1 MQSLSSHNY
10 WITSVVVC
18 PSLSE
23 RPVHVQVTGG
33 FPYTVLLSEN
43 WSETQVEVTDEEVV
57 Q

>member
-1 MQSLSSHNY
+1 M
-10 WITSVVVC
+10 VVC

-23 RPVHVQVTGG
+23 RPVHAQVTGG

-43 WSETQVEVTDEEVV
+43 WSETQVEVTDEEEV